1 MRKTYSYTFKKQMV
15 ELYME
20 GHTATELARKYD
32 ISNRRRIHEWVSKV
46 KQAGTMEVLKDTRG
60 LANKGKTKD
69 AKQSLEKEMERL
81 KLENAY
87 LKKLLELKRR

>member
-1 MRKTYSYTFKKQMV
+1 MRKTYSYQFKKQMV

-20 GHTATELARKYD
+20 GYTATELARKYD
-32 ISNRRRIHEWVSKV
+32 ISNRRRIHEWVNKV

-60 LANKGKTKD
+60 LANKGKTKELKLSME
-69 AKQSLEKEMERL
+69 KQMERL

>member
-1 MRKTYSYTFKKQMV
+1 MRKTYSYQFKKQMV

-20 GHTATELARKYD
+20 GYTATELASKYD
-32 ISNRRRIHEWVSKV
+32 ISNRRRIHEWASKV
-46 KQAGTMEVLKDTRG
+46 KQAGTMDVLKDSRG
-60 LANKGKTKD
+60 LANKGKTKEV
-69 AKQSLEKEMERL
+69 KLSMEKEMERL